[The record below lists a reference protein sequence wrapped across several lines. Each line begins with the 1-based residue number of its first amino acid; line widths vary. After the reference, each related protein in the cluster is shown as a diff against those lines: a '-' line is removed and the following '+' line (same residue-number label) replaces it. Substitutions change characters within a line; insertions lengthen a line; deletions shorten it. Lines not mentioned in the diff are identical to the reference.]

1 MASFE
6 DVYRR
11 LCELYPVE
19 QDRGRKFERIMAGVL
34 RSDAVFAER
43 YSAVMHYSEWEHG
56 GSDIG
61 IDLVAERAD
70 GEGFA
75 AFQVKC
81 YDPGRTL
88 YENDLSTFL
97 ANTNRRFTERV
108 IISTTPH
115 WSNNLLKLIED
126 QQPPVQRLYL
136 SDVGTGI
143 DWDACLKG
151 LDEEHPP
158 VAMRRARE
166 AMEHQT
172 AALDDLRTGFAA
184 HDRGKLI
191 MACGTGKTFT
201 ALRAAEEHAGIG
213 GRVLF
218 AAPSISLVA
227 QALSEWSRDARV
239 PIRPFVV
246 CSDVSVGKGK
256 DGDSAR
262 TYDLPIPPTTD
273 AERLARAA
281 GGADAARM
289 TVVFTTYQSMS
300 VIRDAQAAGM
310 PAFDLAVCDEAHRT
324 TGYALK
330 DEERSNFLL
339 VHDADAIRARKRLY
353 MTATPRIYAPQ
364 AKQKAS
370 EADAYVA
377 SMDDEAAYGPEFHR
391 LGFAKAVEDHLLSD
405 YKVAILVVEENLIA
419 AEFQEELGRD
429 GGLPVNDVGRV
440 IGCLN
445 GLAKRYPEGSHFA
458 DDPLPMRRAVAF
470 STTIKNSKRFVELVE
485 LLDDDASRSI
495 RKLMTE
501 ARHVDGKMGA
511 MERAQSIGW
520 LDEET
525 PFEQRC
531 HILSNARC
539 LTEGIDVPALDA
551 VLFLQPRKSQI
562 DVVQAVGRVMRRA
575 EGKKYGYVILPVV
588 VPAGADPGAAMGP
601 AYEHVWEVLQAL
613 RSHDE
618 RFDAWVN
625 KLDLNKDRGAG
636 PVDVIGVGGGRGEEE
651 EGDGVSDVAFQYVLS
666 GLEERIEQWRD
677 AIYAQIIERCGE
689 RRYWEQWA
697 DSVAEIAQRHHAR
710 IANLKNAGGGVAER
724 FAEFTADLRR
734 NLNDS
739 ISDDDAVAMLSQHL
753 ITKPVFDALF
763 GGSEFTEQNPVSQS
777 MGRMIES
784 LTGSGLEAET
794 AELEGFYV
802 SVRRRAEG
810 IDNAEGRQRVAIE
823 LYDNFFRK
831 AYPRDAERL
840 GIVYT
845 PVEIVDFIIR
855 AVADLLRDEFGASL
869 GDEGVHILD
878 PFTGTGTFIVRLLQ
892 SGLIDAA
899 DLPRKYGAEIHANEI
914 LLLAYYIAGV
924 NIETAYQ
931 EALQKAGRE
940 EKYEPFP
947 GIVLTD
953 TFQSTEPGERA
964 GAAMFPRNSERIE
977 RQLALDIQVILGNP
991 PWSVGQRSA
1000 DDDNPNLGYPGLDSS
1015 ISDTYIAVASPG
1027 LKQGL
1032 YDSYVRGIRWASNR
1046 ILGSAGGGIVAYV
1059 TNSGFVDSKAF
1070 DGFRKTLASEFHEVH
1085 VYNLRGNARTSSEQ
1099 RRREGGGAFEA
1110 GSRAGA
1116 AILLLVK
1123 RPEAVPSPG
1132 ATLRYR
1138 DIGDYLTRGQKL
1150 DRVVE
1155 ASLSDPGWKTIQP
1168 NEHGDWINQ
1177 RSDRFLKH
1185 KPLAEIRG
1193 QLQSDRVA
1201 IFELAS
1207 GGVKTNRDAFV
1218 FSSSGDALRK
1228 RVPEMIKFYNDQVE
1242 QVTARREIERDPE
1255 RFSWDGTLEALAQKG
1270 TRLEVQ
1276 DAGFREAMYRPFFK
1290 QRLYLDRHM
1299 NNSVYQLPRIFAD
1312 PKVRIPAIVIE
1323 SKLRAPGRMLGVM
1336 AVDVV
1341 PEVASTAGAAGQASI
1356 VFPRYIYDRDEDT
1369 EQGRLGTADGIAGRV
1384 KLDQRFRREN
1394 FSEEALGAFRSRYG
1408 DSVSG
1413 DQIFAY
1419 VYGILHSPD
1428 YRERYAVDLA
1438 KMLPRIPD
1446 VASTDDFF
1454 AFAEAGQ
1461 ALLDLHI
1468 GYEEVEPYS
1477 LREEWALGAPEGDER
1492 WRVEKMRWAGS
1503 RKEPDRS
1510 AIVVNE
1516 WLTLGGIP
1524 EAAHG
1529 YVVGPRSAL
1538 EWLIDRYQVRQA
1550 QGERDCQRR
1559 ERLGL
1564 GARAAGLHPA
1574 AGEADR
1580 DGERGD
1586 DADRGRAAG
1595 AGGGGGGL
1603 SPRSGGEGGDVGG
1616 YVDVAVGYLAE
1627 VAAGGLAEGHDFHAD
1642 AAGAYDF
1649 DEAAEVA
1656 VAGDEDDHVDAVGHG
1671 EDVDGEFY
1679 VEVGFDAAAGEALEG
1694 LGGDAVAVFDEGDD
1708 EAFVF
1713 GAGLGVVGD
1722 GGVGDGA
1729 DEGAPACEEVGDFA
1743 PVEADAGGF
1752 GGVEDVGD
1760 VDEDGEAGED
1770 FDLGLGG
1777 GIAGVAGEQGFGEAG
1792 LRFGELGD
1800 GLLLFAEDRGLA
1812 VEHLEQCR
1820 LVDGCRRVFG
1830 GAASRPAPGLGLG
1843 LGLVPA
1849 GGGRGVFG
1857 GAAAERALGLG
1868 FVPAAGAARGSVV
1881 GQLGR
1886 RGRLGLGLAPAT
1898 WGWRAAAGWRAR
1910 GGRGIG
1916 GVVGAAAPQESAH
1929 GVLPSGQMMERG
1941 RPWPLWGAPPPGEA
1955 WGPGAAGAAVS
1966 GIVGACSSAPAA
1978 ALTATLAASEAKASA
1993 TG

>member
-6 DVYRR
+6 DVCAR

-108 IISTTPH
+108 IVSTTPH
-115 WSNNLLKLIED
+115 WSNNLLRLIED

-136 SDVGTGI
+136 SDVGAGI
-143 DWDACLKG
+143 DWDSCLKG

-158 VAMRRARE
+158 VAMRQARE
-166 AMEHQT
+166 ALEHQT
-172 AALDDLRTGFAA
+172 AALDDVRAGFAA

-201 ALRAAEEHAGIG
+201 ALRAAEEHAGVG

-227 QALSEWSRDARV
+227 QALREWSRDALI

-281 GGADAARM
+281 GAGDAARM

-429 GGLPVNDVGRV
+429 GGLPVNDAGRV

-445 GLAKRYPEGSHFA
+445 GLAKRYPAGSHFA

-485 LLDDDASRSI
+485 LLDDESSRSI
-495 RKLMTE
+495 RKLVTE

-511 MERAQSIGW
+511 MERAQSITW
-520 LDEET
+520 LDEDT

-588 VPAGADPGAAMGP
+588 VPAGADPGTAMGS

-625 KLDLNKDRGAG
+625 KLDLNKDRSG

-651 EGDGVSDVAFQYVLS
+651 GEGDGVSDAAFQYVLS

-710 IANLKNAGGGVAER
+710 IANLKNGGGGAAER

-763 GGSEFTEQNPVSQS
+763 GGSEFTEQNPVSQA

-794 AELEGFYV
+794 AELEGFYA

-931 EALQKAGRE
+931 EALREAGRE
-940 EKYEPFP
+940 ETYEPFP

-977 RQLALDIQVILGNP
+977 RQLALDIRVIWGNP
-991 PWSVGQRSA
+991 PWSRMQRSQSNL
-1000 DDDNPNLGYPGLDSS
+1000 NPNLTYPQLDASVDSTYAKTSVSGLQ
-1015 ISDTYIAVASPG
+1015 AP
-1027 LKQGL
+1027 L
-1032 YDSYVRGIRWASNR
+1032 YDSYVRAVRWAGKRVSD
-1046 ILGSAGGGIVAYV
+1046 APDGGIVAFV
-1059 TNSGFVDSKAF
+1059 TNGGFIEGKAF
-1070 DGFRKTLASEFHEVH
+1070 DGFRKALAREFDAIH
-1085 VYNLRGNARTSSEQ
+1085 VFNLRGNARTQGEQ
-1099 RRREGGGAFEA
+1099 RRQEGGGIFEA
-1110 GSRAGA
+1110 GSRAGV

-1123 RPEAVPSPG
+1123 CPKPISDIDAI
-1132 ATLRYR
+1132 LRYR
-1138 DIGDYLTRGQKL
+1138 DIGDYLTREQKL
-1150 DRVVE
+1150 ERISKSSMADAEWR
-1155 ASLSDPGWKTIQP
+1155 TIQP

-1177 RSDRFLKH
+1177 ISKRFIRLRS
-1185 KPLAEIRG
+1185 LAEVRG
-1193 QLQSDRVA
+1193 QPPSTIA
-1201 IFELAS
+1201 PIFEESSL
-1207 GGVKTNRDAFV
+1207 GVGTNRDAWV
-1218 FSSSGDALRK
+1218 FQSSNRSLRTQVE
-1228 RVPEMIKFYNDQVE
+1228 RAIDFFNDQVMNLPPLDGSAADRLAVVRAYATRDDMKFRWDRSTE
-1242 QVTARREIERDPE
+1242 QRLSRGDVMDIQPE
-1255 RFSWDGTLEALAQKG
+1255 
-1270 TRLEVQ
+1270 
-1276 DAGFREAMYRPFFK
+1276 GFRLATYRPFFR
-1290 QRLYLDRHM
+1290 QHMYMDSALNNVTGQMPRFFPHVADRNLGIM
-1299 NNSVYQLPRIFAD
+1299 LSSRSVNGEI
-1312 PKVRIPAIVIE
+1312 
-1323 SKLRAPGRMLGVM
+1323 GVL
-1336 AVDVV
+1336 AVDTVT
-1341 PEVASTAGAAGQASI
+1341 PLHLAGTDSRFI
-1356 VFPRYIYDRDEDT
+1356 PRYLYGADHSS
-1369 EQGRLGTADGIAGRV
+1369 EQGLLETSDGIDVRV
-1384 KLDQRFRREN
+1384 KREHRFRRKN
-1394 FSEEALGAFRSRYG
+1394 FSDEALSAFRLRYD

-1438 KMLPRIPD
+1438 KMLPRIPE
-1446 VASTDDFF
+1446 VAAAEDFF

-1468 GYEEVEPYS
+1468 GYEEVEPYG
-1477 LREEWALGAPEGDER
+1477 LREQWALGAPEGDER

-1510 AIVVNE
+1510 AIVVND

-1524 EAAHG
+1524 EAAHR

-1538 EWLIDRYQVRQA
+1538 EWLIDRYQVRKHK
-1550 QGERDCQRR
+1550 E
-1559 ERLGL
+1559 
-1564 GARAAGLHPA
+1564 
-1574 AGEADR
+1574 
-1580 DGERGD
+1580 
-1586 DADRGRAAG
+1586 
-1595 AGGGGGGL
+1595 
-1603 SPRSGGEGGDVGG
+1603 
-1616 YVDVAVGYLAE
+1616 
-1627 VAAGGLAEGHDFHAD
+1627 
-1642 AAGAYDF
+1642 
-1649 DEAAEVA
+1649 
-1656 VAGDEDDHVDAVGHG
+1656 
-1671 EDVDGEFY
+1671 
-1679 VEVGFDAAAGEALEG
+1679 
-1694 LGGDAVAVFDEGDD
+1694 
-1708 EAFVF
+1708 
-1713 GAGLGVVGD
+1713 
-1722 GGVGDGA
+1722 
-1729 DEGAPACEEVGDFA
+1729 
-1743 PVEADAGGF
+1743 
-1752 GGVEDVGD
+1752 
-1760 VDEDGEAGED
+1760 
-1770 FDLGLGG
+1770 
-1777 GIAGVAGEQGFGEAG
+1777 
-1792 LRFGELGD
+1792 
-1800 GLLLFAEDRGLA
+1800 
-1812 VEHLEQCR
+1812 
-1820 LVDGCRRVFG
+1820 
-1830 GAASRPAPGLGLG
+1830 
-1843 LGLVPA
+1843 
-1849 GGGRGVFG
+1849 
-1857 GAAAERALGLG
+1857 
-1868 FVPAAGAARGSVV
+1868 
-1881 GQLGR
+1881 
-1886 RGRLGLGLAPAT
+1886 
-1898 WGWRAAAGWRAR
+1898 
-1910 GGRGIG
+1910 
-1916 GVVGAAAPQESAH
+1916 
-1929 GVLPSGQMMERG
+1929 
-1941 RPWPLWGAPPPGEA
+1941 
-1955 WGPGAAGAAVS
+1955 S
-1966 GIVGACSSAPAA
+1966 GIVNDVNDWGLERGQPDYIPQLVKRIVTVSVETMRIVGGLPP
-1978 ALTATLAASEAKASA
+1978 LVEAED
-1993 TG
+1993 

>member
-6 DVYRR
+6 DVFER
-11 LCELYPVE
+11 LCQLYPVE

-34 RSDAVFAER
+34 RSDAVFAGR
-43 YSAVMHYSEWEHG
+43 YSTVMHYSEWEHG

-115 WSNNLLKLIED
+115 WSKNLLKLIED

-158 VAMRRARE
+158 VAMRLARE
-166 AMEHQT
+166 ALEHQT
-172 AALDDLRTGFAA
+172 AALDDLRAGFAA

-227 QALSEWSRDARV
+227 QALREWSRDARA

-273 AERLARAA
+273 AGRLARAA
-281 GGADAARM
+281 GAGDAARM

-520 LDEET
+520 LDEDT

-588 VPAGADPGAAMGP
+588 VPAGADPGTAMGP

-651 EGDGVSDVAFQYVLS
+651 GGEDAGASDIAFQYVLS

-710 IANLKNAGGGVAER
+710 ILNLKNAGGGVAER

-794 AELEGFYV
+794 AELEGFYA

-931 EALQKAGRE
+931 EALRKAGRE
-940 EKYEPFP
+940 DEYEPFP

-991 PWSVGQRSA
+991 PWSVGQRSQ
-1000 DDDNPNLGYPGLDSS
+1000 DDQNPNVRYPALDGQDKNDDSEMLS
-1015 ISDTYIAVASPG
+1015 IFSTYIADASPG
-1027 LKQGL
+1027 LKRGL
-1032 YDSYVRGIRWASNR
+1032 YDSYVRAIRWASNKVQA
-1046 ILGSAGGGIVAYV
+1046 SPHGGIVAFV
-1059 TNSGFVDSKAF
+1059 TNGGFIDSKAF
-1070 DGFRKTLASEFHEVH
+1070 DGFRKVVVREFHAVY
-1085 VYNLRGNARTSSEQ
+1085 VYNLRGNQRTQGEQ
-1099 RRREGGGAFEA
+1099 SRREGGKVFGS
-1110 GSRAGA
+1110 GSRAGV
-1116 AILLLVK
+1116 AIILLVK
-1123 RPEAVPSPG
+1123 RPASASSSAG
-1132 ATLRYR
+1132 SIRYR
-1138 DIGDYLTRGQKL
+1138 DIGDYWTREQKL
-1150 DRVVE
+1150 ERMVG
-1155 ASLSDPGWKTIQP
+1155 SNLSDPEWKTIQS

-1177 RSDRFLKH
+1177 RSDRFLKLRS
-1185 KPLAEIRG
+1185 LATMLG
-1193 QLQSDRVA
+1193 QPKDGPA
-1201 IFELAS
+1201 PIFKLAS
-1207 GGVKTNRDAFV
+1207 RGVNTSRDAFV
-1218 FSSSGDALRK
+1218 FSNSGDALHE
-1228 RVPEMIKFYNDQVE
+1228 RVSEMIDFYNGQIE
-1242 QVTARREIERDPE
+1242 QVAAGEKIERDPE
-1255 RFSWDGTLEALAQKG
+1255 RFSWDGTLETLVQKG

-1276 DAGFREAMYRPFFK
+1276 EMSFREAMYRPFFK
-1290 QRLYLDRHM
+1290 RHLYLDRHL
-1299 NNSVYQLPRIFAD
+1299 NNSVYQLPKAFPAPD
-1312 PKVRIPAIVIE
+1312 SKVATISVGT
-1323 SKLRAPGRMLGVM
+1323 KAPNG
-1336 AVDVV
+1336 
-1341 PEVASTAGAAGQASI
+1341 
-1356 VFPRYIYDRDEDT
+1356 
-1369 EQGRLGTADGIAGRV
+1369 
-1384 KLDQRFRREN
+1384 
-1394 FSEEALGAFRSRYG
+1394 RYG
-1408 DSVSG
+1408 V
-1413 DQIFAY
+1413 
-1419 VYGILHSPD
+1419 
-1428 YRERYAVDLA
+1428 LA
-1438 KMLPRIPD
+1438 IDRIPD
-1446 VASTDDFF
+1446 VHLQPDATVAFPRTTST
-1454 AFAEAGQ
+1454 
-1461 ALLDLHI
+1461 
-1468 GYEEVEPYS
+1468 
-1477 LREEWALGAPEGDER
+1477 
-1492 WRVEKMRWAGS
+1492 
-1503 RKEPDRS
+1503 
-1510 AIVVNE
+1510 VVQN
-1516 WLTLGGIP
+1516 
-1524 EAAHG
+1524 
-1529 YVVGPRSAL
+1529 S
-1538 EWLIDRYQVRQA
+1538 
-1550 QGERDCQRR
+1550 
-1559 ERLGL
+1559 
-1564 GARAAGLHPA
+1564 
-1574 AGEADR
+1574 
-1580 DGERGD
+1580 
-1586 DADRGRAAG
+1586 
-1595 AGGGGGGL
+1595 GGGGYYQKIMA
-1603 SPRSGGEGGDVGG
+1603 SPVTMLLMMHCVIIK
-1616 YVDVAVGYLAE
+1616 YAMVL
-1627 VAAGGLAEGHDFHAD
+1627 
-1642 AAGAYDF
+1642 
-1649 DEAAEVA
+1649 
-1656 VAGDEDDHVDAVGHG
+1656 HVPKMIFSHTYM
-1671 EDVDGEFY
+1671 ESCT
-1679 VEVGFDAAAGEALEG
+1679 AL
-1694 LGGDAVAVFDEGDD
+1694 
-1708 EAFVF
+1708 
-1713 GAGLGVVGD
+1713 
-1722 GGVGDGA
+1722 
-1729 DEGAPACEEVGDFA
+1729 
-1743 PVEADAGGF
+1743 
-1752 GGVEDVGD
+1752 
-1760 VDEDGEAGED
+1760 
-1770 FDLGLGG
+1770 
-1777 GIAGVAGEQGFGEAG
+1777 
-1792 LRFGELGD
+1792 
-1800 GLLLFAEDRGLA
+1800 
-1812 VEHLEQCR
+1812 
-1820 LVDGCRRVFG
+1820 
-1830 GAASRPAPGLGLG
+1830 
-1843 LGLVPA
+1843 
-1849 GGGRGVFG
+1849 
-1857 GAAAERALGLG
+1857 
-1868 FVPAAGAARGSVV
+1868 
-1881 GQLGR
+1881 
-1886 RGRLGLGLAPAT
+1886 
-1898 WGWRAAAGWRAR
+1898 
-1910 GGRGIG
+1910 
-1916 GVVGAAAPQESAH
+1916 
-1929 GVLPSGQMMERG
+1929 
-1941 RPWPLWGAPPPGEA
+1941 
-1955 WGPGAAGAAVS
+1955 
-1966 GIVGACSSAPAA
+1966 
-1978 ALTATLAASEAKASA
+1978 A
-1993 TG
+1993 TGSSIQSIYQN